1 MPFSR
6 GLHKTGEHVAIL
18 PWVTWCVLYKMMK
31 GTDIPSP
38 TPFPEVKTKHKREWL
53 KFKKKT
59 KMKSWHPSVPHLK
72 IYVFS
77 DYKNIFSTL
86 PQKQHTYFLHS
97 PFPIL
102 SKSTILSNGSKLVFF
117 YENSILL
124 FKNKVNMLI
133 KCITNQLHT
142 KGNILSLAGHHF
154 VYILTFKNAWVKMI

>member
-1 MPFSR
+1 MPFGR
-6 GLHKTGEHVAIL
+6 GLHKPGAHAAIL

-77 DYKNIFSTL
+77 DYKNIFSTTPKTAHL
-86 PQKQHTYFLHS
+86 FP
-97 PFPIL
+97 PFPFSHSFI
-102 SKSTILSNGSKLVFF
+102 NELVFV

-154 VYILTFKNAWVKMI
+154 VYSLTFKNAWVKMI